1 MTDRPAPRFR
11 SPLRTPI
18 CDLLGIQHPVI
29 LGGMGTGTSP
39 ELVSAVSNAGGLGT
53 IGLSSRRSD
62 EMAALFATIR
72 AQTSAPFGINFLLFA
87 INDAALTAALAEK
100 PAVASFAWAWSDQDL
115 KPYFDRTHAAG
126 ALVTYMVS
134 GVPDAIRA
142 VKAGADVII
151 AQGSEGGGHVGTMGT
166 LPLVP
171 MVVDAVGPVPVL
183 AAGGIADGR
192 GLAASLALGADGVLI
207 GTKFLATNESP
218 LSPNAKAAILDS
230 DGHDTVLT
238 EIPDIATSSTWPG
251 AWSRVRR
258 NAFIAEWAGR
268 ENELRRRRGEVV
280 RQIIA
285 ARAADDADH
294 LPLFFGQDA
303 GLIDEIL
310 PAGEVV
316 RRIVNEA
323 EQVIRERLGRFL
335 DAQVPVN

>member
-1 MTDRPAPRFR
+1 MTDQSAPRSG
-11 SPLRTPI
+11 SPLHTPI
-18 CDLLGIQHPVI
+18 CDLLGITHPIV

-53 IGLSSRRSD
+53 IGMSGRRPD
-62 EMAALFATIR
+62 DVAGIIAAIR
-72 AQTSAPFGINFLLFA
+72 AQTSAPFGVNFLLFA
-87 INDAALTAALAEK
+87 VNDAALTAALAEK
-100 PAVASFAWAWSDQDL
+100 PRVVSFAWAWSDQDL
-115 KPYFDRTHAAG
+115 KPYIDRAHAAG

-134 GVPDAIRA
+134 GVPDARRA
-142 VKAGADVII
+142 AEAGTDVIV

-218 LSPNAKAAILDS
+218 LSPNSKAAIIAS

-238 EIPDIATSSTWPG
+238 EIPDIANSSTWPG
-251 AWSRVRR
+251 AFSRVRR
-258 NAFIAEWAGR
+258 NAFVAEWAGR
-268 ENELRRRRGEVV
+268 ENELRRQRGEVA
-280 RQIIA
+280 RAILT
-285 ARAADDADH
+285 ARAADDAEH

-316 RRIVNEA
+316 RRMADQAAEIV
-323 EQVIRERLGRFL
+323 RSRFGRFL
-335 DAQVPVN
+335 DVRVPVL